1 MISSDKRLYDAEHQ
15 SRHSQ
20 TEFGNE
26 KNEKNSQTEFGN
38 EKITNIILIV
48 DDEPISLELLRNY
61 LHDAGYKVEAVE
73 DGETAL
79 KLVNHIKPDL
89 ILLDVMMPFISGFE
103 TCRRLKKNEVT
114 KDTPIIFLSGKT
126 DSVGKGLEI
135 GAVDCITKPFQRD
148 ELIARVNKHLTI
160 SNLRKQLE
168 AKNAQL
174 QDYVYHLESIA
185 ALGKAISETGDIAQ
199 MMDSAMKITLSVFKC
214 DRAWLLYPCDPN
226 APSWRVPIEVATPEY
241 PGAHILN
248 TDIPKEPAVSEIMK
262 YSLSAT
268 GPIAF
273 GFSYEHKIP
282 SIIAKQF
289 SVQSG
294 LCLAINP
301 KIGKPWLFGLHQCSY
316 ARVWTENE
324 FKLFSEFGQQIGVSL
339 GLSISFEELVKSE
352 KRLSRE
358 RYHDFIG
365 ASMPMQTVYQMI
377 DKVAASK
384 APILITGETGTGKEL
399 CAEAIHKESK
409 RADKPFVVCNCAA
422 IPENLQESHL
432 FGHLKGAF
440 TGANENRK
448 GLVSK
453 ADGGTLF
460 LDEIGELP
468 LLMQSTLLRFM
479 QTKTFSKVGN
489 HQLEKVDVR
498 FICATNRNLLAE
510 VKAGRFREDLYHR
523 FNVIEIELP
532 ALRKRGQDILLLAKF
547 FRHQFAKEE
556 QKDIQSFSAEAEKKL
571 LNYEWFGNVRQ
582 LQNTIH
588 NVVLLNG
595 GKVITA
601 EMLAA
606 KLSKKVDNN
615 PHQCNSMNCKDNL
628 SLSHIARFS
637 NNLTRPFEEI
647 EKETILKTIE
657 DCNSNVCKAARVLKI
672 SHGTIYNKLKGWKNK
687 GSFQK

>member
-1 MISSDKRLYDAEHQ
+1 MTHK
-15 SRHSQ
+15 
-20 TEFGNE
+20 
-26 KNEKNSQTEFGN
+26 
-38 EKITNIILIV
+38 ILIV
-48 DDEPISLELLRNY
+48 DDEPVSLELQRSY
-61 LHDAGYKVEAVE
+61 LHDAGFKVEVAKN
-73 DGETAL
+73 GETAL
-79 KLVNHIKPDL
+79 KRVNHIKPDL
-89 ILLDVMMPFISGFE
+89 ILLDIMMPVIDGFE
-103 TCRRLKKNEVT
+103 ICRRLRKVEVT
-114 KDTPIIFLSGKT
+114 QDTPIIFITAKT
-126 DSVGKGLEI
+126 DSLDKVKGLEI
-135 GAVDCITKPFQRD
+135 GAVDYIIKPFQRD

-174 QDYVYHLESIA
+174 QDYVYRLESIA
-185 ALGKAISETGDIAQ
+185 ALEKAISETPDIAQ
-199 MMDSAMKITLSVFKC
+199 MMDCAVNVTLSVFKC

-226 APSWRVPIEVATPEY
+226 APNFRVPIEVTTPEY
-241 PGAHILN
+241 PSIKD
-248 TDIPKEPAVSEIMK
+248 TEIPMVPEISEAIRET
-262 YSLSAT
+262 LSAT
-268 GPIAF
+268 DPIAF
-273 GFSYEHKIP
+273 GPEYEHKVP
-282 SIIAKQF
+282 SIIAKPF
-289 SVQSG
+289 SVQSH
-294 LCLAINP
+294 LSLAIHP

-324 FKLFSEFGQQIGVSL
+324 LKLFSEFGQQIGVSL
-339 GLSISFEELVKSE
+339 GLSIYFEEFQKSE

-358 RYHDFIG
+358 HYHDFIG

-432 FGHLKGAF
+432 FGHIKGAF
-440 TGANENRK
+440 SGAIKDQK
-448 GLVSK
+448 GLVSQ

-468 LLMQSTLLRFM
+468 LFMQSTLLRFM

-510 VKAGRFREDLYHR
+510 IEAGRFREDLYHR
-523 FNVIEIELP
+523 LNVIEIELP
-532 ALRKRGQDILLLAKF
+532 ALRERGQDILRLAKF
-547 FRHQFAKEE
+547 FLHKFAKEV
-556 QKDIQSFSAEAEKKL
+556 QKDIQGFNAEAEKKL
-571 LNYEWFGNVRQ
+571 LSYEWSGNVRQ
-582 LQNTIH
+582 LQNTIQ

-606 KLSKKVDNN
+606 KNGNKVDNK
-615 PHQCNSMNCKDNL
+615 PH
-628 SLSHIARFS
+628 
-637 NNLTRPFEEI
+637 P
-647 EKETILKTIE
+647 
-657 DCNSNVCKAARVLKI
+657 
-672 SHGTIYNKLKGWKNK
+672 
-687 GSFQK
+687 

>member
-1 MISSDKRLYDAEHQ
+1 MPNK
-15 SRHSQ
+15 
-20 TEFGNE
+20 
-26 KNEKNSQTEFGN
+26 
-38 EKITNIILIV
+38 ILIV
-48 DDEPISLELLRNY
+48 DDEPANLELQRSY
-61 LHDAGYKVEAVE
+61 LHDANFKVEEAS

-79 KLVNHIKPDL
+79 KQVNHFKPDL
-89 ILLDVMMPFISGFE
+89 ILLDVMMPGIDGFE
-103 TCRRLKKNEVT
+103 TFRRLKKNEVT
-114 KDTPIIFLSGKT
+114 KDTPIIFLTAKT
-126 DSVGKGLEI
+126 DPVAKVKGLKI
-135 GAVDCITKPFQRD
+135 GAVDYIIKPFHGD
-148 ELIARVNKHLTI
+148 ELIARINKHLAI

-174 QDYVYHLESIA
+174 QDYVFHIESIA
-185 ALGKAISETGDIAQ
+185 ALEKAISDTQNIAQ
-199 MMDSAMKITLSVFKC
+199 MMDNAMKVTLSVFKC

-226 APSWRVPIEVATPEY
+226 APSFRVPIEVTTPEY

-248 TDIPKEPAVSEIMK
+248 TDIPKEAEVSDIMK
-262 YSLSAT
+262 DALSAT

-273 GFSYEHKIP
+273 GSNYEHKVP
-282 SIIAKQF
+282 SIAEQF
-289 SVQSG
+289 SVQSQ

-301 KIGKPWLFGLHQCSY
+301 KIGKPWILGLHQCSY

-324 FKLFSEFGQQIGVSL
+324 LKLFSEFGQQIGVSL
-339 GLSISFEELVKSE
+339 GLSISFEEFQKSE
-352 KRLSRE
+352 KRSSRE

-365 ASMPMQTVYQMI
+365 ASMPMQTVYHMI
-377 DKVAASK
+377 DNVAASK

-399 CAEAIHKESK
+399 CVEAIHKESK

-422 IPENLQESHL
+422 IPENLQESHF

-440 TGANENRK
+440 TGAINDQK
-448 GLVSK
+448 GLVSQ

-498 FICATNRNLLAE
+498 FICATNRDLLAE
-510 VKAGRFREDLYHR
+510 IKAGRFREDLYHR
-523 FNVIEIELP
+523 INVIEIELP
-532 ALRKRGQDILLLAKF
+532 ALRQRGQDILRLAKF
-547 FRHQFAKEE
+547 FLHQFAKEE

-571 LNYEWFGNVRQ
+571 LRYEWFGNVRE

-606 KLSKKVDNN
+606 KLGKNVDNDIPPPPN
-615 PHQCNSMNCKDNL
+615 QCKSLNYKDNL
-628 SLSHIARFS
+628 SFSTIARFS
-637 NNLTRPFEEI
+637 DNIIRPFEEI
-647 EKETILKTIE
+647 EKEVILKTIE
-657 DCNSNVCKAARVLKI
+657 YCDGNVCKAANVLKI
-672 SHGTIYNKLKGWKNK
+672 SHGTIYNKLKGWKND
-687 GSFQK
+687 SYSRSVFS

>member
-1 MISSDKRLYDAEHQ
+1 
-15 SRHSQ
+15 
-20 TEFGNE
+20 
-26 KNEKNSQTEFGN
+26 
-38 EKITNIILIV
+38 
-48 DDEPISLELLRNY
+48 
-61 LHDAGYKVEAVE
+61 
-73 DGETAL
+73 
-79 KLVNHIKPDL
+79 
-89 ILLDVMMPFISGFE
+89 
-103 TCRRLKKNEVT
+103 
-114 KDTPIIFLSGKT
+114 
-126 DSVGKGLEI
+126 
-135 GAVDCITKPFQRD
+135 
-148 ELIARVNKHLTI
+148 
-160 SNLRKQLE
+160 LRKQLE

-185 ALGKAISETGDIAQ
+185 ALEKTITETGDIAQ

-226 APSWRVPIEVATPEY
+226 APSFRVPIEVTTPKY
-241 PGAHILN
+241 PGANILN
-248 TDIPKEPAVSEIMK
+248 TNIPKDPAVSEVMK
-262 YSLSAT
+262 ASLSAT
-268 GPIAF
+268 APVALGPE
-273 GFSYEHKIP
+273 YEHKVP
-282 SIIAKQF
+282 SIAKQF
-289 SVQSG
+289 SVQTM
-294 LCLAINP
+294 LCLAIHP

-384 APILITGETGTGKEL
+384 AAILITGETGTGKEL

-448 GLVSK
+448 GLVSQ
-453 ADGGTLF
+453 AAGGTLF

-489 HQLEKVDVR
+489 HQLEKVNVR
-498 FICATNRNLLAE
+498 FICATNRNLLTE
-510 VKAGRFREDLYHR
+510 VKARRFREDLYHR
-523 FNVIEIELP
+523 LNVIEIELP

-547 FRHQFAKEE
+547 FLHQFAKEE

-571 LNYEWFGNVRQ
+571 LSYEWFGNVRQ

-588 NVVLLNG
+588 KVVLLNG

-606 KLSKKVDNN
+606 KIDKKVDNDVHPN
-615 PHQCNSMNCKDNL
+615 QCNSMNCKDNL

-637 NNLTRPFEEI
+637 NNIIRPFEEI

-657 DCNSNVCKAARVLKI
+657 DCNGNVCKAARVLKI

-687 GSFQK
+687 QK

>member
-1 MISSDKRLYDAEHQ
+1 MPHK
-15 SRHSQ
+15 
-20 TEFGNE
+20 
-26 KNEKNSQTEFGN
+26 
-38 EKITNIILIV
+38 ILIV
-48 DDEPISLELLRNY
+48 DDEPANLDLQCNY
-61 LHDAGYKVEAVE
+61 LHDAGFKVEGTS

-79 KLVNHIKPDL
+79 KRVNHFKPDL
-89 ILLDVMMPFISGFE
+89 ILLDVIMPGIDGFE

-114 KDTPIIFLSGKT
+114 KNTPIIFLSGKM
-126 DSVGKGLEI
+126 DSVDKVKGLEI
-135 GAVDCITKPFQRD
+135 GAVDYITKPFQRE

-174 QDYVYHLESIA
+174 QYYICHLESIA
-185 ALGKAISETGDIAQ
+185 ALGKAISETQDIAQ
-199 MMDSAMKITLSVFKC
+199 MMNNAMKVTLSVFKC
-214 DRAWLLYPCDPN
+214 DRAWLLSPCDPN
-226 APSWRVPIEVATPEY
+226 APSCRIPIEVASSEY
-241 PGAHILN
+241 PSIKETEIPMVPEISEAMR
-248 TDIPKEPAVSEIMK
+248 DI
-262 YSLSAT
+262 LSAT

-273 GFSYEHKIP
+273 GFSYEHKVP
-282 SIIAKQF
+282 SIIAKPF
-289 SVQSG
+289 SVQSQ
-294 LCLAINP
+294 LSLAINP
-301 KIGKPWLFGLHQCSY
+301 KIGKPWILGLHQCSY

-324 FKLFSEFGQQIGVSL
+324 LKLFSEFGQQIGVSL
-339 GLSISFEELVKSE
+339 GLSISFEELQKSE

-365 ASMPMQTVYQMI
+365 ASMPMQAIYQMI
-377 DKVAASK
+377 DSVAASK
-384 APILITGETGTGKEL
+384 AAILITGETGTGKEL
-399 CAEAIHKESK
+399 CAEAIHKESQ

-440 TGANENRK
+440 TGAINDQK
-448 GLVSK
+448 GLVSQ

-510 VKAGRFREDLYHR
+510 IKAGQFREDLYHR
-523 FNVIEIELP
+523 INVIEIELP
-532 ALRKRGQDILLLAKF
+532 ALRQRGQDILLLAKIF
-547 FRHQFAKEE
+547 LHQFAKEE
-556 QKDIQSFSAEAEKKL
+556 QKDIQSCSAEAEKKL
-571 LNYEWFGNVRQ
+571 LSYEWFGNVRE

-588 NVVLLNG
+588 HVVLLNG

-606 KLSKKVDNN
+606 KLGKKVDNDV
-615 PHQCNSMNCKDNL
+615 PKYCNSLNCNENLLPRLALTSDN
-628 SLSHIARFS
+628 II
-637 NNLTRPFEEI
+637 RPFEEI
-647 EKETILKTIE
+647 EKEAILKTIE
-657 DCNSNVCKAARVLKI
+657 YCDGNVVKAAKLLKI
-672 SHGTIYNKLKGWKNK
+672 SKSYIYK
-687 GSFQK
+687 QKKQWQSGK